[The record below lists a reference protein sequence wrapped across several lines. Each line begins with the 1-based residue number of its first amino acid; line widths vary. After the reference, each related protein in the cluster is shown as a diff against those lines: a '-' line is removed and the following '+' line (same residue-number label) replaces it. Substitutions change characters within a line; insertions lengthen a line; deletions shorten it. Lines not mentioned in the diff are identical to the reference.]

1 MPLDYVLRQGNQVPY
16 VAVNMYNLM
25 QKLARGLDLTSKGDF
40 QGALES
46 FRITLQSIPLMALT
60 NPKDFK
66 EVQQII
72 RKISE
77 YIMAMRIELERK
89 KVVAQVI

>member
-1 MPLDYVLRQGNQVPY
+1 
-16 VAVNMYNLM
+16 
-25 QKLARGLDLTSKGDF
+25 
-40 QGALES
+40 
-46 FRITLQSIPLMALT
+46 MALN

-66 EVQQII
+66 EVQTLI

-89 KVVAQVI
+89 KVVAQSNAENPRAIELCCYMTLCAMESAHKFLAYKTAMNNNYKV

>member
-1 MPLDYVLRQGNQVPY
+1 
-16 VAVNMYNLM
+16 
-25 QKLARGLDLTSKGDF
+25 
-40 QGALES
+40 
-46 FRITLQSIPLMALT
+46 MALT

-89 KVVAQVI
+89 KVVGQVSL

>member
-1 MPLDYVLRQGNQVPY
+1 
-16 VAVNMYNLM
+16 
-25 QKLARGLDLTSKGDF
+25 
-40 QGALES
+40 
-46 FRITLQSIPLMALT
+46 MALI

-72 RKISE
+72 RKIAE

-89 KVVAQVI
+89 KVVTQVSESI